1 VVDVGTKTG
10 AVSPVNEVHLVG
22 RVSGGPRKRELPSG
36 DGLLE
41 FRVVVDRPAGS
52 HRGRQRI
59 DVVDCVV
66 WSGRLL
72 RTVSAWSADD
82 VVDVT
87 GHVRRRFFRT
97 AVGTGSRVE
106 VEVRTARLIRRSA
119 SA

>member
-1 VVDVGTKTG
+1 MDVVAKMGS
-10 AVSPVNEVHLVG
+10 VSAVNEVRLVG
-22 RVSGGPRKRELPSG
+22 RVSKAPQHRELPSG

-52 HRGRQRI
+52 QRGRQRI
-59 DVVDCVV
+59 DVIDCVV
-66 WSGRLL
+66 WGGRLL
-72 RTVSAWSADD
+72 RTVRAWSAGD

-97 AVGTGSRVE
+97 AVGAGSRVE